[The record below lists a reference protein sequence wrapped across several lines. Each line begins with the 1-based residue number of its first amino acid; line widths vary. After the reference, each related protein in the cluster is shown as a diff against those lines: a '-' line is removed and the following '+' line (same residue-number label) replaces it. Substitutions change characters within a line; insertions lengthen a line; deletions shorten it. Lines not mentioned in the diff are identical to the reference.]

1 MDTDEFSEYYAEL
14 LDGTYDCVDRIVIN
28 GYYPML
34 HTAGGFRSWWRLL
47 NGSDEQLDDTHL
59 MRMAGRFSRRLR
71 HWAEHSQIP
80 IVNCQPGERKH
91 DIAEQYL
98 PCQDFV
104 GIFLVIVAKSSAPVW
119 TVKHFKSGNIDL
131 KKKMAYVNH
140 YFFHII
146 DPDWGHLTIKISGH
160 PPFGAMIILNGHEW
174 VECQARKQGLEVV
187 KEGNCFVSNVAAVGG
202 IADTLNA
209 SHSIGRL
216 STVCDRWIYSCL
228 CFALNIEDQK
238 RSGFHYQ
245 YSVYQIEY
253 SRNLLF
259 QRGRDLEQV
268 YQRMIDL
275 TRNSLDIRTIKTI
288 FGRKHRSFHRQKQ
301 GQNPTQ
307 PKLTVEKPT
316 YNLTIFKVHFGKL
329 TLKMYDK
336 GDRVL
341 RIEAVAHNT
350 KDLRCGK
357 VISNFENMV
366 SSLKSMTIRFLNIL
380 QYAHLSFL
388 DQGVLDD
395 LPRPTCRGKNRVA
408 GIDINNLRMRA
419 VIEALMSLALKPG
432 GFSVSDLAAK
442 VLEMTGWTYYG
453 IRQAAYDLKKI
464 RGKGLV
470 EKQRKSRLYLISANG
485 FQTMCALLILQEKV
499 LKPVIASMGKFR
511 RGPKPKNISALD
523 IHYENLQKELR
534 KTFVTLGIAV

>member
-1 MDTDEFSEYYAEL
+1 MDTDEFSKYYAEL
-14 LDGTYDCVDRIVIN
+14 LDGTYDCVDRIIIN

-34 HTAGGFRSWWRLL
+34 HTAGGFRLWWRLL

-59 MRMAGRFSRRLR
+59 MRMAGRFSRCLR
-71 HWAEHSQIP
+71 HWAEHNQVP

-91 DIAEQYL
+91 ELAEKYL
-98 PCQDFV
+98 PSQDFV

-119 TVKHFKSGNIDL
+119 NVKHFKNGTIDL
-131 KKKMAYVNH
+131 KKKIAYVNH
-140 YFFHII
+140 YYFHIL

-160 PPFGAMIILNGHEW
+160 PPFGAMVMLNGHEW
-174 VECQARKQGLEVV
+174 VERQAKKQGLEVG

-216 STVCDRWIYSCL
+216 SAVCDRWIYSCL
-228 CFALNIEDQK
+228 CFALNLDDQK
-238 RSGFHYQ
+238 RSGFLYR

-268 YQRMIDL
+268 YQRVIDL

-288 FGRKHRSFHRQKQ
+288 FSWKRRSCHRQKRAQ
-301 GQNPTQ
+301 S
-307 PKLTVEKPT
+307 KLTVEKPM
-316 YNLTIFKVHFGKL
+316 YNLTVFKVHFGKL

-350 KDLRCGK
+350 KDLHCGK
-357 VISNFENMV
+357 VIVRFADMV
-366 SSLKSMTIRFLNIL
+366 SSLKNMTIRFLNVL
-380 QYAHLSFL
+380 QYAHFSFL
-388 DQGVLDD
+388 DEGALDD
-395 LPRPTCRGKNRVA
+395 LPKPTCRGKNRVA
-408 GIDINNLRMRA
+408 GIDINNPRMRA
-419 VIEALMSLALKPG
+419 AIEALMPLALKPD

-442 VLEMTGWTYYG
+442 VQEMTGWNYG
-453 IRQAAYDLKKI
+453 TRQAAYDLIKI
-464 RGKGLV
+464 KGKGFV
-470 EKQRKSRLYLISANG
+470 EKQKRSRRYLVSAQG
-485 FQTMCALLILQEKV
+485 FQTMCALLILQEKS
-499 LKPVIASMGKFR
+499 AQA
-511 RGPKPKNISALD
+511 GPCFD
-523 IHYENLQKELR
+523 R
-534 KTFVTLGIAV
+534 KIPTGSETQEDMCS